1 MAGFKSIRAM
11 VQVEISPRCLSNP
24 HKAVYAKIASHI
36 LFYSSRVHATP
47 LSFSII
53 GINNTGCI
61 SSDSGDVLI
70 SVLVEYIVF
79 VLLEGDRI
87 MSIDG
92 RAFGIF
98 QIEVDG
104 DTEYTGM
111 LTIRQIQSNP
121 KSPLMTISGTRSD

>member
-1 MAGFKSIRAM
+1 MVEFKSIRAM

-24 HKAVYAKIASHI
+24 HNAVCTKIASHI

-53 GINNTGCI
+53 DINHTGQI
-61 SSDSGDVLI
+61 SSGSGDVLI

-79 VLLEGDRI
+79 VLLEGERI
-87 MSIDG
+87 MSVDG

-98 QIEVDG
+98 QTEVDG

-111 LTIRQIQSNP
+111 LTIRKIQSNP
-121 KSPLMTISGTRSD
+121 KSPLMAISGTRSD